1 MNSSFYN
8 ISMFRKELLQTVR
21 DLLSNAGFYV
31 SEVYDIRPIGFDLVA
46 RRDNSLLII
55 KVLTNINAFSE
66 DVAIELKKLA
76 YLLKAHPL
84 LIGLHSGT
92 GQLEE
97 DVVYDRFGIQT
108 VNPETLKHH
117 LLEGDSLKIYAAP
130 GGYYVHLD
138 KEKLCELRQKHHY
151 SLGVFARTVRVSRR
165 MVRMYEE
172 GVNAR
177 VDVAIR
183 IESLLGDGLIQ
194 PIDIIH
200 GSANPT
206 SSEKSSSL
214 VVQKS
219 MEKLQEEIFMM
230 LRQIGYTI
238 IPLGRCPF
246 EAVSQ
251 EREKIILTCVQPYDK
266 KLVRKAQIVSS
277 ISSITEKRAVLFT
290 DKKGN
295 HDNIEGTPLI
305 VKKELRKLRD
315 PEDIMELILERM
327 CS

>member
-1 MNSSFYN
+1 MIRN
-8 ISMFRKELLQTVR
+8 ELLQTVR
-21 DLLSNAGFYV
+21 GILSNAGFYV
-31 SEVYDIRPIGFDLVA
+31 SEIYDIRSIGFDLVA

-76 YLLKAHPL
+76 YLLNAHPL
-84 LIGLHSGT
+84 LIGLRTGT
-92 GQLEE
+92 GYLEE
-97 DVVYDRFGIQT
+97 DVVYDRFGIQA
-108 VNPETLKHH
+108 VNPETLEHH
-117 LLEGDSLKIYAAP
+117 LLEGTSLKIYAAP

-138 KEKLCELRQKHHY
+138 KDKLIELRKQHQY

-165 MVRMYEE
+165 MVRMYED

-183 IESLLGDGLIQ
+183 IENLLGDTLIQ
-194 PIDIIH
+194 PIDILQDKTNKT
-200 GSANPT
+200 SPEK

-219 MEKLQEEIFMM
+219 MEKLQEEIFTL

-246 EAVSQ
+246 EAVSK
-251 EREKIILTCVQPYDK
+251 EREKVILTCVQPYDK
-266 KLVRKAQIVSS
+266 KLARKAQVVSS

-305 VKKELRKLRD
+305 VKTELRKLRD
-315 PEDIMELILERM
+315 PEDIMDLILERM

>member
-1 MNSSFYN
+1 M
-8 ISMFRKELLQTVR
+8 IRTEILRAVR
-21 DLLSNAGFYV
+21 DTLSCAGFYV

-76 YLLKAHPL
+76 FLLKAHPL
-84 LIGLHSGT
+84 LIGLRSGI
-92 GQLEE
+92 GHLEE
-97 DVVYDRFGIQT
+97 NVVYDRFGIQT
-108 VNPETLKHH
+108 VNPETFKHY
-117 LLEGDSLKIYAAP
+117 LLEGTALNIYAAP

-138 KEKLCELRQKHHY
+138 KEKLCELRQKHQY

-183 IESLLGDGLIQ
+183 IENLFDEPLVQ
-194 PIDIIH
+194 PIDILH
-200 GSANPT
+200 GTTNQA
-206 SSEKSSSL
+206 SSENSSSL

-219 MEKLQEEIFMM
+219 MKKLQEDIFVL

-238 IPLGRCPF
+238 IPLGKCPF

-251 EREKIILTCVQPYDK
+251 ERESLILTCIQPYDN
-266 KLVRKAQIVSS
+266 KLIRKAQVVSN
-277 ISSITEKRAVLFT
+277 ISSITEKHAVLFT
-290 DKKGN
+290 DKKGA

>member
-1 MNSSFYN
+1 M
-8 ISMFRKELLQTVR
+8 IRTDLLRTIR
-21 DLLSNAGFYV
+21 DTLSNAGFYV
-31 SEVYDIRPIGFDLVA
+31 SEVYDIRPIGFDIVA

-55 KVLTNINAFSE
+55 KVLININSFSE

-76 YLLKAHPL
+76 YLLNAHPL
-84 LIGLHSGT
+84 LIGLRT
-92 GQLEE
+92 GNGNLEE

-108 VNPETLKHH
+108 INPETLKHH
-117 LLEGDSLKIYAAP
+117 LLDGTSLRIYAAP
-130 GGYYVHLD
+130 GGYYVNID
-138 KEKLCELRQKHHY
+138 KEKLIELRKKHQY
-151 SLGVFARTVRVSRR
+151 SLGSFARDVRVSRR

-183 IESLLGDGLIQ
+183 IENTFGDALIQ
-194 PIDIIH
+194 PIDILH
-200 GSANPT
+200 TTKNQNP
-206 SSEKSSSL
+206 SEKNSSL

-219 MEKLQEEIFMM
+219 LEKLQEEIFTL

-246 EAVSQ
+246 EAVSK
-251 EREKIILTCVQPYDK
+251 EREKIILTCVQPYDE
-266 KLVRKAQIVSS
+266 KLVRKAQVVKS
-277 ISSITEKRAVLFT
+277 ISAVAEKQAVLFT
-290 DKKGN
+290 DRKGN
-295 HDNIEGTPLI
+295 HDNVQGTPLI
-305 VKKELRKLRD
+305 IKRELRRLKD

>member
-1 MNSSFYN
+1 M
-8 ISMFRKELLQTVR
+8 IRTELLQNVR
-21 DLLSNAGFYV
+21 DLLSHAGFYV

-46 RRDNSLLII
+46 RKDNSLLII

-66 DVAIELKKLA
+66 DVSIELKKLA

-84 LIGLHSGT
+84 LIGLRSGT
-92 GQLEE
+92 GHLEE
-97 DVVYDRFGIQT
+97 NVVYDRFGIQT
-108 VNPETLKHH
+108 VHPETLKHH
-117 LLEGDSLKIYAAP
+117 LLDGTSLNIYAAP

-138 KEKLCELRQKHHY
+138 TEKLYKLRQKHQY
-151 SLGVFARTVRVSRR
+151 SLGNFARTIRVSRR

-172 GVNAR
+172 GINAG

-183 IESLLGDGLIQ
+183 IENLFDDTLVQ
-194 PIDIIH
+194 PIDILH
-200 GSANPT
+200 GTKNQTP
-206 SSEKSSSL
+206 SENSSSL

-219 MEKLQEEIFMM
+219 MEKLQEDIFML

-238 IPLGRCPF
+238 IPLERCPF

-251 EREKIILTCVQPYDK
+251 EHEKIILTCIQPYDK
-266 KLVRKAQIVSS
+266 KLVRKAQVVRS
-277 ISSITEKRAVLFT
+277 ISLITEKHAVLFT
-290 DKKGN
+290 DKKGT

-305 VKKELRKLRD
+305 IKKELRKIND

>member
-1 MNSSFYN
+1 M
-8 ISMFRKELLQTVR
+8 IRPELLQTVR
-21 DLLSNAGFYV
+21 DLLSYAGFYV

-46 RRDNSLLII
+46 RKDNSLLII

-84 LIGLHSGT
+84 LIGLRSGS
-92 GQLEE
+92 GHLEKN
-97 DVVYDRFGIQT
+97 VVYDRFGIQT
-108 VNPETLKHH
+108 VHPETLQHH
-117 LLEGDSLKIYAAP
+117 LLDGIALNVYAAP

-138 KEKLCELRQKHHY
+138 REKLCTLRQKYQY
-151 SLGVFARTVRVSRR
+151 SLGTFARTIRVSRR
-165 MVRMYEE
+165 MVRLYEE

-183 IESLLGDGLIQ
+183 IENLFNDTLVQ
-194 PIDIIH
+194 PIDILH
-200 GSANPT
+200 GT
-206 SSEKSSSL
+206 TKTQSEQSSSL
-214 VVQKS
+214 VVQRS
-219 MEKLQEEIFMM
+219 MQKLQEDIFSL
-230 LRQIGYTI
+230 LRHIGYTI
-238 IPLGRCPF
+238 VPLERCPF

-251 EREKIILTCVQPYDK
+251 EREKIILTCVHPYDK
-266 KLVRKAQIVSS
+266 KLVRKAQVVRS
-277 ISSITEKRAVLFT
+277 ISSITEKHAVLFT
-290 DKKGN
+290 DKKGT

-305 VKKELRKLRD
+305 IKKELRDIRD